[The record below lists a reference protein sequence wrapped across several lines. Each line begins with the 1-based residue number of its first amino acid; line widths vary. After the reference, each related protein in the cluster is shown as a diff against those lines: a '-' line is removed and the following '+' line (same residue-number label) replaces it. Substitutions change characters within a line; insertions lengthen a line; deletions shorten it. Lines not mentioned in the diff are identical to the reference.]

1 MEGKMMQYEKNPYA
15 IEEESF
21 KIIQKIIEEEMGGFD
36 FKNEFEKAIYKRC
49 IHTSADFDYLKN
61 LKISEDFQS
70 SIVSAFQNKATLYTD
85 TNMALSGINKTALGK
100 MGMQVRCYV
109 SEEETVR
116 IAKEKGI
123 TRSMAS
129 VLRMLEEEGDKVLVV
144 GNAPTFLYQAMEE
157 IQRGDRSV
165 KAIIGVPVGF
175 VGAAE
180 SKELLSKQDIPHVA
194 ALGRKGG
201 SNIAAAIVNAIL
213 YSLTGR
219 D

>member
-1 MEGKMMQYEKNPYA
+1 MK

-21 KIIQKIIEEEMGGFD
+21 KIIQSIIKEQRKDYSFVNPFEES
-36 FKNEFEKAIYKRC
+36 IITRC
-49 IHTSADFDYLKN
+49 IHTSADFEYLDN
-61 LKISEDFQS
+61 LKISDDFEKA
-70 SIVSAFQNKATLYTD
+70 IINALKNKAQIFTD
-85 TNMALSGINKTALGK
+85 TNMALSGINKTALAKLGITA
-100 MGMQVRCYV
+100 RCYV
-109 SEEETVR
+109 SEEETAR

-129 VLRMLEEEGDKVLVV
+129 VLRMMKEDTDKILVV
-144 GNAPTFLYQAMEE
+144 GNAPTFLFQAMQE
-157 IQRGDRSV
+157 IEKGNNSI

-180 SKELLSKQDIPHVA
+180 SKDYLAKTNIPHIA

-201 SNIAAAIVNAIL
+201 SNIAAAIVNAVIYQL
-213 YSLTGR
+213 AGR